1 MALRRP
7 FFQHEECLFM
17 VSEIENIAN
26 KRHVRAAMDALA
38 ASTPE
43 TVGAR
48 LAQAY
53 HPQAQWRGSH
63 PWNELQGVDA
73 IEQQF
78 WRPFLHSFPDLER
91 RDSLLIG
98 GSYEGRD
105 YVGAVGH
112 LVARF
117 RRDWQGIAATEQIV
131 YWRYGEFHQMQD
143 GLIIQSSVLLDVLD
157 FIRQIGHWSLA
168 PSRGTEAFWPG
179 PLAGDGI
186 VLSPQDPAE
195 SAASLALTQAMQGS
209 LRNYRPQRHW
219 HDSRP

>member
-1 MALRRP
+1 
-7 FFQHEECLFM
+7 M
-17 VSEIENIAN
+17 VSETDNIAN
-26 KRHVRAAMDALA
+26 KRRVRSFMDALA

-48 LAQAY
+48 LAEAY

-63 PWNELQGVDA
+63 PWNELQGLAA

-112 LVARF
+112 LAARF
-117 RRDWQGIAATEQIV
+117 RRDWQGIPATDQVV

-143 GLIIQSSVLLDVLD
+143 GRIIQSTVLLDVLD
-157 FIRQIGHWSLA
+157 VIGQTGHWPLP
-168 PSRGTEAFWPG
+168 PSRGAEGRCILLGFGRYGIPG
-179 PLAGDGI
+179 
-186 VLSPQDPAE
+186 VLNADVTPRLQPVHETWGVDM
-195 SAASLALTQAMQGS
+195 AAPIRAPGS
-209 LRNYRPQRHW
+209 RSRIS
-219 HDSRP
+219 DSRAR